1 MRTLFEQILMKS
13 TGQNILRSAISLA
26 MVAVLGTA
34 LLAGV
39 DKLTAARIAE
49 QEERAVLHQLGQIVS
64 PDLYNNKMQLDLI
77 SFRDEL
83 YFPRGQSVEVYR
95 ARMDDK
101 HIAVILKMA
110 AVNGYNGK
118 INLLVGINEDGTLS
132 GVRVTSH
139 KETPGLGD
147 AIEAERSDWIL
158 GFFGRSL
165 TNPLPG
171 GWSVRRDG
179 GEFDQFTGATVTP
192 RAVVEAVQLAL
203 EFFEG
208 HRAFLFETAVQ
219 SSSGDET

>member
-1 MRTLFEQILMKS
+1 MNS
-13 TGQNILRSAISLA
+13 TGQNIFRSAVSLA
-26 MVAVLGTA
+26 LVAALGTA

-39 DKLTAARIAE
+39 DKLTATRIAE
-49 QEERAVLHQLGQIVS
+49 QEERAVLDQLGQIVS
-64 PDLYNNKMQLDLI
+64 PDLYNNELHSDLFW
-77 SFRDEL
+77 FRDEL
-83 YFPRGQSVEVYR
+83 YFPRDQLVEVYR
-95 ARMDDK
+95 ARMDDEE
-101 HIAVILKMA
+101 IAVILKMA

-118 INLLVGINEDGTLS
+118 INLLVGINYDGTLC

-147 AIEAERSDWIL
+147 AIEAERTDWIL

-165 TNPLPG
+165 GNPLPD

-208 HRAFLFETAVQ
+208 HRSFLFETAMQ
-219 SSSGDET
+219 SSSGEET

>member
-1 MRTLFEQILMKS
+1 MNS
-13 TGQNILRSAISLA
+13 TGQNMFRTAASLA
-26 MVAVLGTA
+26 LVAVLGTA

-39 DKLTAARIAE
+39 DKLTATRIAE
-49 QEERAVLHQLGQIVS
+49 QEEQAILNQLGQIVG
-64 PDLYNNKMQLDLI
+64 PDLYNNKMLSDLF

-83 YFPRGQSVEVYR
+83 YFPRGQSVLVYR
-95 ARMDDK
+95 ARMDGNEV
-101 HIAVILKMA
+101 AVILKLA

-118 INLLVGINEDGTLS
+118 INLLVGIREDGTLC

-158 GFFGRSL
+158 GFFDRSL
-165 TNPLPG
+165 SNPLPG
-171 GWSVRRDG
+171 GWSVKRDG

-203 EFFEG
+203 EFFAG
-208 HRAFLFETAVQ
+208 HKSFLFETAVQ
-219 SSSGDET
+219 SSSGEET